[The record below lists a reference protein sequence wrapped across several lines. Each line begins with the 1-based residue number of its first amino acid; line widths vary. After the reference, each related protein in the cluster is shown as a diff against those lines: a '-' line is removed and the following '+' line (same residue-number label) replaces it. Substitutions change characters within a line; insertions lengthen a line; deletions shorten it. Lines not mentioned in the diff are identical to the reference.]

1 MKIALAAL
9 RIFEH
14 LCKTSFA
21 TQSSESDLHPACRE
35 LTRRA
40 KSRQSFS
47 HSITSSARSRSE
59 VGIVGLIYR
68 GLRWGY
74 PRAPILSCVLVSPS
88 YELVPKH
95 TQVPP
100 NARVCRENAFAHP
113 HFPPR
118 LIISRI
124 PTRQIQGRDVS
135 MRIQRATGGTQ
146 GKSLRPLTVY
156 KNVFEP
162 IARGATF
169 RDPHPAFSAAIC
181 VQLSVAGAASDS
193 SRQTH

>member
-1 MKIALAAL
+1 VQNEFCNTIVRKRLTSGL
-9 RIFEH
+9 PRIDATGQEQTVVF
-14 LCKTSFA
+14 SFDYFVS
-21 TQSSESDLHPACRE
+21 TQQKRGWH
-35 LTRRA
+35 
-40 KSRQSFS
+40 
-47 HSITSSARSRSE
+47 
-59 VGIVGLIYR
+59 R
-68 GLRWGY
+68 GLDLSGMRWGY